1 MPRNDASPKKQPNPQ
16 PSQGLN
22 IYVITHVFQGIL
34 QDVRAFVNEKEADK
48 YEENLCKDNDV
59 PYDAQER
66 HMTESDSDIAKWT
79 VELS

>member
-1 MPRNDASPKKQPNPQ
+1 MPRNDASPKKQSNPQ

-48 YEENLCKDNDV
+48 YEEKLCKDNKV
-59 PYDAQER
+59 PYDPQER
-66 HMTESDSDIAKWT
+66 HMFETDDDIGKWT
-79 VELS
+79 VTLS